1 MQSNRKNLLRKPI
14 EYQLDWIPGVR
25 ISSIREDLDAI
36 EKLGATHINIK
47 YGPSHGD
54 DAYCDIDAVCE
65 RLETDEEYAER
76 LAKLKFRED
85 MRKESELSQLK
96 KLRLKYNQ

>member
-1 MQSNRKNLLRKPI
+1 MELNKKHLLRKPI
-14 EYQLDWIPGVR
+14 EYPLDWILGVR

-36 EKLGATHINIK
+36 EKLGATHINIR

-54 DAYCDIDAVCE
+54 EAYCDIDAVCE

-85 MRKESELSQLK
+85 KRTETELDQLK
-96 KLRLKYNQ
+96 RLRLKYNQ